1 MVTGSWRYSRRAAF
15 QMTRELTARTSH
27 GDLAVTWAPYA
38 RCMNHQI
45 HQGERTAE
53 RLAASKTAPLWGE
66 EEARSLLADAE
77 RWAHQWAIDSAD
89 EHAALEAPTDHRSD
103 VLIGLVVLV
112 LLSVIFFIGLTRI

>member
-1 MVTGSWRYSRRAAF
+1 MRETSKG
-15 QMTRELTARTSH
+15 TEELTSRQSR
-27 GDLAVTWAPYA
+27 GDFAVTSAPYA
-38 RCMNHQI
+38 QGMNHQI

-53 RLAASKTAPLWGE
+53 RLAASAPAPLWGE
-66 EEARSLLADAE
+66 EEARTLLADTE

-89 EHAALEAPTDHRSD
+89 EHAAVEAPTDRQSD